1 MGRALQKKAL
11 RDLRR
16 RLPQAAA
23 IGVTVMLGVLL
34 YVVSYDSFRNVQ
46 ASYDRT
52 YVRTHF
58 ADLTV
63 TGGDPDT
70 IAAAVGKS
78 GGVERVETRTQVDQP
93 MMIGATKLV
102 GRVVGM
108 PRVSGTE
115 INEIDVI
122 AGGLPDPARDDQVVV
137 ERHTARTFGL
147 APGGHVQVFDGTRWH
162 DVTIAGVAQSPEY
175 LWPARNRQDVL
186 GDPHAFAVIFA
197 PELLARTLS
206 ARSTPNQ
213 TLVEMTSAATQS
225 DRDRVTRLIRS
236 AGAVDIEDRGDQ
248 PSNAALHEN
257 FNGFRVMAIGFPALF
272 LTAAAIAE
280 YVLLTRLIR
289 TERPIVG
296 ALLALGAR
304 RGAVV
309 RHYVWYGAVVAAI
322 GALAGILAAVAAT
335 YAYTKVYA
343 SLLSLP
349 DTVIEHRI
357 PTAVIGFAL
366 GLTTG
371 VIGGLAPA
379 IGAARTSPAQAMRG
393 DDHPV
398 GTGPLARLSTRW
410 TLLPVAARM
419 ALRSLTRSR
428 RRTVATMVGGVLAL
442 VLILASAGMLTSVR
456 AMLAIEFGDVQRQDA
471 TVLVAA
477 GANDVGA
484 QLQSLPGVAIVEP
497 ATIAR
502 VTVAANGHA
511 YPTTLTGLEPATV
524 MHGFR
529 TADGTGRML
538 PADGVLAGAA
548 LADKLGVRIG
558 DEMTVIPATAS
569 AGHVRLAGLLD
580 EPLGTALYATNAAA
594 RSITN
599 GGPDGYL
606 LRFGND
612 VDRDRV
618 RVAAS
623 GLTGVV
629 AYTDTHAVENQL
641 DSFLVIFWVFAGAM
655 LMLGALLA
663 FTVIY
668 VTMSVNL
675 AERTSELA
683 TLRAAG
689 APVRRLT
696 AALAIENIAATLLAV
711 PIGLAAGV
719 AAGWVFLRSF
729 NNDLFSLHLSIGPM
743 ALILATV
750 AVTAAAAFSQLPAA
764 RLIKRIDVARVVR
777 ERGQ

>member
-34 YVVSYDSFRNVQ
+34 YIVSYDSFRNVQ

-70 IAAAVGKS
+70 IAAAVGNN
-78 GGVERVETRTQVDQP
+78 GGVERVATRTQVDEP
-93 MMIGATKLV
+93 MTIGATKLV

-108 PRVSGTE
+108 VSGNE
-115 INEIDVI
+115 INKIDVI
-122 AGGLPDPARDDQVVV
+122 AGGFPDPARNDQVLV
-137 ERHTARTFGL
+137 ERHTAHTFGL
-147 APGGHVQVFDGTRWH
+147 APGGHVHVFDGTRWH

-197 PELLARTLS
+197 PEPLARTLS
-206 ARSTPNQ
+206 ARITPNQ
-213 TLVEMTSAATQS
+213 TLVEMTGAATQS
-225 DRDRVTRLIRS
+225 DRDRVAHLLGA
-236 AGAVDIEDRGDQ
+236 AGAKDIEDRSDQ

-280 YVLLTRLIR
+280 YVLITRLVH

-296 ALLALGAR
+296 TLLALGAR

-309 RHYVWYGAVVAAI
+309 RHYVWYGAVVAI
-322 GALAGILAAVAAT
+322 VGALAGILAGAAAT
-335 YAYTKVYA
+335 SAYTKVYA

-349 DTVIEHRI
+349 DTVIEHRL

-366 GLTTG
+366 GLATG

-379 IGAARTSPAQAMRG
+379 IGAARSAPAEAMRG
-393 DDHPV
+393 DVPPV
-398 GTGPLARLSTRW
+398 RTGPLVRLSTRW
-410 TLLPVAARM
+410 TLLPVAVRM

-456 AMLAIEFGDVQRQDA
+456 AMLAIEFHDVQRQDA
-471 TVLVAA
+471 TVLVAP
-477 GANDVGA
+477 GASDVGA
-484 QLQSLPGVAIVEP
+484 QLQSIPGVAIVEP

-502 VTVAANGHA
+502 VTVAANGHS
-511 YPTTLTGLEPATV
+511 YPTTLTGMEPATV

-529 TADGTGRML
+529 TADGTGRTL

-548 LADKLGVRIG
+548 LADKLGVRVG

-569 AGHVRLAGLLD
+569 PRQVRLAGLLD

-594 RSITN
+594 RSIAN
-599 GGPDGYL
+599 AEPDGYL

-618 RVAAS
+618 RAAAT

-641 DSFLVIFWVFAGAM
+641 DSFLVIFWAFAGAM
-655 LMLGALLA
+655 LVLGALLA

-668 VTMSVNL
+668 VTMTVNL

-689 APVRRLT
+689 APARRLT

-719 AAGWVFLRSF
+719 AAGWLFLRSF
-729 NNDLFSLHLSIGPM
+729 NNDLFSLHLSIGPT

>member
-52 YVRTHF
+52 YARTHF

-70 IAAAVGKS
+70 VAAAVAES

-108 PRVSGTE
+108 PPASGTE
-115 INEIDVI
+115 INEIDVV
-122 AGGLPDPARDDQVVV
+122 AGRLPDPARDDQVVV
-137 ERHTARTFGL
+137 ERHTAHTFGL

-162 DVTIAGVAQSPEY
+162 QVTIAGVAQSPEY

-186 GDPHAFAVIFA
+186 GDPHAFAVMFA
-197 PELLARTLS
+197 PERLARTLS
-206 ARSTPNQ
+206 GRITPNQ
-213 TLVEMTSAATQS
+213 TLVEMTDAATQS
-225 DRDRVTRLIRS
+225 DRDRVTRLVRS

-280 YVLLTRLIR
+280 YVLITRVIH

-296 ALLALGAR
+296 TLVALGAR
-304 RGAVV
+304 RGAVI
-309 RHYVWYGAVVAAI
+309 RHYVWYGAVVATI
-322 GALAGILAAVAAT
+322 GAVAGILAGTVAT
-335 YAYTKVYA
+335 SVYTKVYA

-366 GLTTG
+366 GLATG

-379 IGAARTSPAQAMRG
+379 IGAARTAPAEAMRG
-393 DDHPV
+393 DVHPV
-398 GTGPLARLSTRW
+398 RTGPLVRLSTRW

-428 RRTVATMVGGVLAL
+428 RRTAATMVGGVLAL

-471 TVLVAA
+471 TVLVAPA
-477 GANDVGA
+477 ANDVGA
-484 QLQSLPGVAIVEP
+484 QLQSIPGVAIVES

-529 TADGTGRML
+529 TADGTGRTL

-548 LADKLGVRIG
+548 LADKLGLRIG

-569 AGHVRLAGLLD
+569 SRQVRLAGLVD

-594 RSITN
+594 RSIAN
-599 GGPDGYL
+599 AEPDGYL

-618 RVAAS
+618 RAAAT
-623 GLTGVV
+623 GLTGVTS
-629 AYTDTHAVENQL
+629 YTDTHAVENQL

-655 LMLGALLA
+655 LVLGALLA

-668 VTMSVNL
+668 VTMTVNL

-729 NNDLFSLHLSIGPM
+729 NNDLFSLHLSIGPT
-743 ALILATV
+743 ALILASV

-764 RLIKRIDVARVVR
+764 RLIKRIDVARVIR

>member
-52 YVRTHF
+52 YARTHF

-63 TGGDPDT
+63 TGGDPDA

-93 MMIGATKLV
+93 LMIGATKLV

-108 PRVSGTE
+108 PPVSGTE

-137 ERHTARTFGL
+137 ERHTAHTFGL

-162 DVTIAGVAQSPEY
+162 QVTIAGVAQSPEY

-186 GDPHAFAVIFA
+186 GDPHAFAVMFA
-197 PELLARTLS
+197 PERLARTLS
-206 ARSTPNQ
+206 GRITPNQ
-213 TLVEMTSAATQS
+213 TLVEMTDAATQS
-225 DRDRVTRLIRS
+225 DRDRVTRLLHS

-280 YVLLTRLIR
+280 YVLLTRVIH

-296 ALLALGAR
+296 TLVALGAR

-309 RHYVWYGAVVAAI
+309 RHYVWYGAVVATI
-322 GALAGILAAVAAT
+322 GALAGILAGTVAT
-335 YAYTKVYA
+335 SVYTKVYA

-366 GLTTG
+366 GLATG

-379 IGAARTSPAQAMRG
+379 IGAARTAPAEAMRG
-393 DDHPV
+393 DVHPV
-398 GTGPLARLSTRW
+398 RTGPLVRLSTRW

-428 RRTVATMVGGVLAL
+428 RRTAATMVGGVLAL

-471 TVLVAA
+471 TVLVAPA
-477 GANDVGA
+477 ANDVGA
-484 QLQSLPGVAIVEP
+484 QLQSLPGVAIVES

-529 TADGTGRML
+529 TADGTGRTL

-548 LADKLGVRIG
+548 LADKLGLRIG

-569 AGHVRLAGLLD
+569 SRQVRLAGLVD

-594 RSITN
+594 RSIAN
-599 GGPDGYL
+599 AEPDGYL

-618 RVAAS
+618 RAAAT
-623 GLTGVV
+623 GLTGVTS
-629 AYTDTHAVENQL
+629 YTDTHAVENQL

-655 LMLGALLA
+655 LVLGALLA

-668 VTMSVNL
+668 VTMTVNL

-689 APVRRLT
+689 VPVRRLT

-719 AAGWVFLRSF
+719 AAGWLFLRSF
-729 NNDLFSLHLSIGPM
+729 NNDLFSLHLSIGPT
-743 ALILATV
+743 ALILASV

-764 RLIKRIDVARVVR
+764 RLIQRIDVARVVR

>member
-34 YVVSYDSFRNVQ
+34 YIVSYDSFRNVQ

-70 IAAAVGKS
+70 IAAAVGNK
-78 GGVERVETRTQVDQP
+78 GGVERVATRTQVDEP
-93 MMIGATKLV
+93 MTIGATKLV

-108 PRVSGTE
+108 VSGNE
-115 INEIDVI
+115 INKIDVI
-122 AGGLPDPARDDQVVV
+122 AGGFPDPARNDQVLV
-137 ERHTARTFGL
+137 ERHTAHTFGL

-186 GDPHAFAVIFA
+186 GDPHAFGVIFA
-197 PELLARTLS
+197 PEPLARTLS
-206 ARSTPNQ
+206 ARITPNQ
-213 TLVEMTSAATQS
+213 TLVEMTGAATQS
-225 DRDRVTRLIRS
+225 DRDRVAHLLGA
-236 AGAVDIEDRGDQ
+236 AGAKDIEDRSDQ

-280 YVLLTRLIR
+280 YVLITRLIH

-296 ALLALGAR
+296 TLLALGAR

-309 RHYVWYGAVVAAI
+309 RHYVWYGAVVAI
-322 GALAGILAAVAAT
+322 VGALAGILAGAAAT
-335 YAYTKVYA
+335 SAYTKVYA

-349 DTVIEHRI
+349 DTVIEHRL

-366 GLTTG
+366 GLATG

-379 IGAARTSPAQAMRG
+379 IGAARSAPAEAMRG
-393 DDHPV
+393 DVHPV
-398 GTGPLARLSTRW
+398 RTGPLVRLSTRW

-419 ALRSLTRSR
+419 ALRSLTRSP

-456 AMLAIEFGDVQRQDA
+456 AMLAIEFRDVQRQDA
-471 TVLVAA
+471 TVLVTP
-477 GANDVGA
+477 GASDVGA
-484 QLQSLPGVAIVEP
+484 QLQSIPGVAIVEP

-502 VTVAANGHA
+502 VTVAANGHS
-511 YPTTLTGLEPATV
+511 YPTALTGMEPATV

-529 TADGTGRML
+529 TADGTGRTL

-548 LADKLGVRIG
+548 LADKLGVRVG

-569 AGHVRLAGLLD
+569 PRQVRLAGLLD

-594 RSITN
+594 RSIAN
-599 GGPDGYL
+599 AEPDGYL

-618 RVAAS
+618 RAAAT

-641 DSFLVIFWVFAGAM
+641 DSFLVIFWAFAGAM
-655 LMLGALLA
+655 LVLGALLA

-668 VTMSVNL
+668 VTMTVNL

-696 AALAIENIAATLLAV
+696 AAVAIENIAATLLAV

-719 AAGWVFLRSF
+719 AAGWLFLRSF
-729 NNDLFSLHLSIGPM
+729 NNDLFSLHLSIGPT

>member
-1 MGRALQKKAL
+1 
-11 RDLRR
+11 
-16 RLPQAAA
+16 
-23 IGVTVMLGVLL
+23 
-34 YVVSYDSFRNVQ
+34 
-46 ASYDRT
+46 
-52 YVRTHF
+52 
-58 ADLTV
+58 
-63 TGGDPDT
+63 
-70 IAAAVGKS
+70 
-78 GGVERVETRTQVDQP
+78 
-93 MMIGATKLV
+93 
-102 GRVVGM
+102 
-108 PRVSGTE
+108 
-115 INEIDVI
+115 
-122 AGGLPDPARDDQVVV
+122 
-137 ERHTARTFGL
+137 
-147 APGGHVQVFDGTRWH
+147 
-162 DVTIAGVAQSPEY
+162 
-175 LWPARNRQDVL
+175 
-186 GDPHAFAVIFA
+186 VIFA
-197 PELLARTLS
+197 PEPLARTLS
-206 ARSTPNQ
+206 ARITPNQ
-213 TLVEMTSAATQS
+213 TLVEMTGAATQS
-225 DRDRVTRLIRS
+225 DRDRVAHLLGA
-236 AGAVDIEDRGDQ
+236 AGAKDIEDRSDQ

-280 YVLLTRLIR
+280 YVLITRLVH

-296 ALLALGAR
+296 TLLALGAR

-309 RHYVWYGAVVAAI
+309 RHYVWYGAVVAI
-322 GALAGILAAVAAT
+322 VGALAGILAGAAAT
-335 YAYTKVYA
+335 SAYTKVYA

-349 DTVIEHRI
+349 DTVIEHRL

-366 GLTTG
+366 GLATG

-379 IGAARTSPAQAMRG
+379 IGAARSAPAEAMRG
-393 DDHPV
+393 DVPPV
-398 GTGPLARLSTRW
+398 RTGPLVRLSTRW

-456 AMLAIEFGDVQRQDA
+456 AMLAIEFHDVQRQDA
-471 TVLVAA
+471 TVLVAP
-477 GANDVGA
+477 GASDVGA
-484 QLQSLPGVAIVEP
+484 QLQSIPGVAIVEP

-502 VTVAANGHA
+502 VTVAANGHS
-511 YPTTLTGLEPATV
+511 YPTTLTGMEPATV

-529 TADGTGRML
+529 TADGTGRTL

-548 LADKLGVRIG
+548 LADKLGVRVG

-569 AGHVRLAGLLD
+569 PRQVRLAGLLD

-594 RSITN
+594 RSIAN
-599 GGPDGYL
+599 AEPDGYL

-618 RVAAS
+618 RAAAT

-641 DSFLVIFWVFAGAM
+641 DSFLVIFWAFAGAM
-655 LMLGALLA
+655 LVLGALLA

-668 VTMSVNL
+668 VTMTVNL

-689 APVRRLT
+689 APARRLT

-719 AAGWVFLRSF
+719 AAGWLFLRSF
-729 NNDLFSLHLSIGPM
+729 NNDLFSLHLSIGPT

>member
-34 YVVSYDSFRNVQ
+34 YIVSYDSFRNVQ

-63 TGGDPDT
+63 TGGDLDT
-70 IAAAVGKS
+70 IAAAVGNN
-78 GGVERVETRTQVDQP
+78 GGVERVATRTQVDEP
-93 MMIGATKLV
+93 MTIGATKLV

-108 PRVSGTE
+108 VNGNE
-115 INEIDVI
+115 INKIDVI
-122 AGGLPDPARDDQVVV
+122 AGGFPDPARSDQVLV
-137 ERHTARTFGL
+137 ERHTAHTFGL
-147 APGGHVQVFDGTRWH
+147 APGGHVHVFDGTRWH

-197 PELLARTLS
+197 PEPLARTLS
-206 ARSTPNQ
+206 ARITPNQ
-213 TLVEMTSAATQS
+213 TLVEMTGAATQS
-225 DRDRVTRLIRS
+225 DRDRVAHLLGA
-236 AGAVDIEDRGDQ
+236 AGAKDIEDRSDQ

-280 YVLLTRLIR
+280 YVLITRLVH

-296 ALLALGAR
+296 TLLALGAR

-309 RHYVWYGAVVAAI
+309 RHYVWYGAVVAI
-322 GALAGILAAVAAT
+322 VGALAGILAGAAAT
-335 YAYTKVYA
+335 SAYTKVYA

-349 DTVIEHRI
+349 DTVIEHRL

-366 GLTTG
+366 GLATG

-379 IGAARTSPAQAMRG
+379 IGAARSAPAEAMRG
-393 DDHPV
+393 DVPPV
-398 GTGPLARLSTRW
+398 RTGPLVRLSTRW

-456 AMLAIEFGDVQRQDA
+456 AMLAIEFHDVQRQDA
-471 TVLVAA
+471 TVLVAP
-477 GANDVGA
+477 GASDVGA
-484 QLQSLPGVAIVEP
+484 QLQSIPGVAIVEP

-502 VTVAANGHA
+502 VTVAANGHS
-511 YPTTLTGLEPATV
+511 YPTTLTGMEPATV

-529 TADGTGRML
+529 TADGTGRTL

-548 LADKLGVRIG
+548 LADKLGVRVG
-558 DEMTVIPATAS
+558 DEMTVITATAS
-569 AGHVRLAGLLD
+569 PRQVRLAGLLD

-594 RSITN
+594 RSIAN
-599 GGPDGYL
+599 AEPDGYL

-618 RVAAS
+618 RAAAT

-641 DSFLVIFWVFAGAM
+641 DSFLVIFWAFAGAM
-655 LMLGALLA
+655 LVLGALLA

-668 VTMSVNL
+668 VTMTVNL

-689 APVRRLT
+689 APARRLT

-719 AAGWVFLRSF
+719 AAGWLFLRSF
-729 NNDLFSLHLSIGPM
+729 NNDLFSLHLSIGPT